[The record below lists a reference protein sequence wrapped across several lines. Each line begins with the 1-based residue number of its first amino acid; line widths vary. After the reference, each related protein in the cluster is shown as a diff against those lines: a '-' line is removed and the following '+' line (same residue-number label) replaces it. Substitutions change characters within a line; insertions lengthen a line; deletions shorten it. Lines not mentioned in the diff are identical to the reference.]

1 MANYAQSQEKKIGEV
16 VCYNLKKGRITMKA
30 RENKF
35 GRFLRLLPAA
45 MAMAMSMWCG
55 SAAFAQ
61 NSLPAPGSGGSFT
74 PNNSPSPG
82 GPANGIGWNPGPAF
96 PGNWGS
102 PWNND
107 WNNSPTIIVN
117 STPVIP
123 NQGVTKVVACGYDS
137 EGIWR
142 VIPLTVS
149 FQYNGV
155 QYDVYV
161 LNAWNPWTDTWDR
174 GVDLPAYNT
183 SYYIHGQE
191 YDFYCV
197 LPTGTYYFNL

>member
-1 MANYAQSQEKKIGEV
+1 MSGIRRLAQAIVVAAIFAGFGITAYAQSS
-16 VCYNLKKGRITMKA
+16 N
-30 RENKF
+30 
-35 GRFLRLLPAA
+35 
-45 MAMAMSMWCG
+45 
-55 SAAFAQ
+55 
-61 NSLPAPGSGGSFT
+61 
-74 PNNSPSPG
+74 
-82 GPANGIGWNPGPAF
+82 PANGIGWNPGPTVLRKQQNNAGLNPAPAQPNTPANNMGWNPGQNSPGNPANGIGWNPGPGF

-117 STPVIP
+117 QTPVIP
-123 NQGVTKVVACGYDS
+123 DQGITKVVACGYDS
-137 EGIWR
+137 QGIWR

-161 LNAWNPWTDTWDR
+161 LNAWNPWTDKWDR
-174 GVDLPAYNT
+174 GVDTPAYNT
-183 SYYIHGQE
+183 SYYMRGQE

-197 LPTGTYYFNL
+197 LPTGTFYFNL